1 MEKILSEEV
10 KKIIRNDIPLRKKI
24 AEQLGIEQNT
34 VYGYVARAKK
44 ERALTK
50 YPIVLKIL
58 KEHTG
63 LKESQILIENEK
75 ATTQPQAN

>member
-1 MEKILSEEV
+1 MEKKLSEEV

-34 VYGYVARAKK
+34 VYDYVVRPNREKAITR
-44 ERALTK
+44 

-63 LKESQILIENEK
+63 LKESQILIENYEK
-75 ATTQPQAN
+75 AV

>member
-24 AEQLGIEQNT
+24 AEQLGIEQST
-34 VYGYVARAKK
+34 VYGYVAKPSREK
-44 ERALTK
+44 ALTR
-50 YPIVLKIL
+50 YPVTLKVL

-63 LKESQILIENEK
+63 MKESQILISK
-75 ATTQPQAN
+75 